1 MSEPLVFTFTSAIKE
16 GKPTEYEHALREAI
30 AFIETRE
37 PRVIAFET
45 YINDDG
51 SEATTILVHPDAQSE
66 DFHMQVAAQTL
77 QPLYQFADY
86 TKVSIAVY
94 GRPSERVLGQMTEL
108 AQSGATLSL
117 KTNYLGGFN
126 RLPAL

>member
-1 MSEPLVFTFTSAIKE
+1 MSEPLVFTFTSTIKE
-16 GKPTEYEHALREAI
+16 GKLKEFEHALREAI

-45 YINDDG
+45 YIDDG

-77 QPLYQFADY
+77 EPLYEFLDF
-86 TKVSIAVY
+86 TKMSIAVY

-108 AQSGATLSL
+108 AQSGVTLNL
-117 KTNYLGGFN
+117 KTNYVGGFN

>member
-1 MSEPLVFTFTSAIKE
+1 MSEPLVFTFTMPIKE
-16 GKPTEYEHALREAI
+16 GKLKEFEHALREAI

-45 YINDDG
+45 YINDG

-66 DFHMQVAAQTL
+66 DFHNEVAAQAL
-77 QPLYQFADY
+77 KPLNEFMDF
-86 TKVSIAVY
+86 TKMSIAVY
-94 GRPSERVLGQMTEL
+94 GRPSELVLGQMTEL
-108 AQSGATLSL
+108 AQSGVTFSL
-117 KTNYLGGFN
+117 KTNYVGGFN